1 MSRAGCRRKAQAP
14 LHHEGDLHGPS
25 GVAWHVDVGID
36 HDHDLGPHVG
46 GHGGQ
51 QGGARLAG
59 EVLVHRHDDAEGDA
73 NRGRD
78 GDLLEG
84 RELLA
89 HPLEEARVRQESCFR
104 MWFSVGGHSPPIA
117 VSGDWKTAPLRCVMA
132 VTRAIGPRRG
142 DGAAGV

>member
-1 MSRAGCRRKAQAP
+1 MRKAQA
-14 LHHEGDLHGPS
+14 LLSHEGDLHGPS
-25 GVAWHVDVGID
+25 GVGWHVDVGID

-73 NRGRD
+73 ARGRH
-78 GDLLEG
+78 GHAREG

-89 HPLEEARVRQESCFR
+89 HALEDARFR
-104 MWFSVGGHSPPIA
+104 
-117 VSGDWKTAPLRCVMA
+117 
-132 VTRAIGPRRG
+132 
-142 DGAAGV
+142 

>member
-1 MSRAGCRRKAQAP
+1 MRKAQAA
-14 LHHEGDLHGPS
+14 LWHEGDLHGPD

-59 EVLVHRHDDAEGDA
+59 EVLLHRHDDAEGDA
-73 NRGRD
+73 ARGRH
-78 GDLLEG
+78 GDAREG

-89 HPLEEARVRQESCFR
+89 RALEE
-104 MWFSVGGHSPPIA
+104 GGFQD
-117 VSGDWKTAPLRCVMA
+117 VAPGR
-132 VTRAIGPRRG
+132 
-142 DGAAGV
+142 